1 MVEARVLPDDA
12 DLPFSSCF
20 EVVPDATV
28 LVDRQGIV
36 RLANDKACELF
47 GWSRAE
53 LVGAKVE
60 RLLPPRFAAAH
71 EQHRE
76 RFGRAP
82 RARPMGIELALY
94 GMRRDGT
101 EFPLEIALNPF
112 TMGAVPMV
120 VASIRDLT
128 NTLRF
133 RDAAKGAH
141 YSAQVVRLGELAL
154 RSTGIDQLLGEA
166 PKFIVESLR
175 ADIVVIYWAAS
186 GAGLRPRVIHGVPAA
201 LAETPEWAAAI
212 DADGMEFAAN
222 PVPAIADYS
231 GNGASAPGAMPEI
244 ASSLRVP
251 LRSRAGLVGLIAAHT
266 RQANRFGEEELHFLQ
281 AVGNVIV
288 EALMRGEAEAQL
300 AHAQRL
306 ESIGQL
312 TGGIAHD
319 FNNIL
324 TVVLGNL
331 QMLHDAVALEGG
343 SGFVKLVE
351 SAQRASRRGA
361 NLTQKLLT
369 FSRKQSLAP
378 SAIELPAMLGAVTD
392 MLQRTMGEAIRIE
405 WEVAP
410 DCPPCLADAAQL
422 DNAIV
427 NLALNARDAM
437 EDGGRLR
444 MSAAPLTIVAGAP
457 GADDE
462 LAPGTYVVI
471 AVEDSG
477 QGMPPEVLRRA
488 YEPFFTT
495 KPSGKGSGLGLSM
508 VYGFAKQSGG
518 TVRMESEPGKGT
530 LVRLFFPAADGRAN
544 AARPGIAQTAT
555 QAPDSLGTLLVV
567 DDDPEVLEIAEG
579 LLAAA
584 GYRVLPASGIA
595 EALHW
600 LAGPE
605 PISLLFTDVVLG
617 EGETGP
623 QLAAAA
629 LKVRPGLPVL
639 YTSGFAHGSLS
650 VADVRPVQFLAKP
663 YHKDQLIA
671 RIATLLAE
679 AREARRG

>member
-1 MVEARVLPDDA
+1 
-12 DLPFSSCF
+12 
-20 EVVPDATV
+20 
-28 LVDRQGIV
+28 
-36 RLANDKACELF
+36 
-47 GWSRAE
+47 
-53 LVGAKVE
+53 
-60 RLLPPRFAAAH
+60 
-71 EQHRE
+71 
-76 RFGRAP
+76 
-82 RARPMGIELALY
+82 
-94 GMRRDGT
+94 
-101 EFPLEIALNPF
+101 
-112 TMGAVPMV
+112 
-120 VASIRDLT
+120 
-128 NTLRF
+128 
-133 RDAAKGAH
+133 
-141 YSAQVVRLGELAL
+141 
-154 RSTGIDQLLGEA
+154 
-166 PKFIVESLR
+166 
-175 ADIVVIYWAAS
+175 
-186 GAGLRPRVIHGVPAA
+186 
-201 LAETPEWAAAI
+201 
-212 DADGMEFAAN
+212 
-222 PVPAIADYS
+222 
-231 GNGASAPGAMPEI
+231 MPEI

-251 LRSRAGLVGLIAAHT
+251 LRGRSGLVGLIAAHS
-266 RQANRFGEEELHFLQ
+266 RQANRYGEEELRFLQ
-281 AVGNVIV
+281 AVGNVTV

-331 QMLHDAVALEGG
+331 QMLHDALVREGG
-343 SGFVKLVE
+343 TGFVKLVE

-392 MLQRTMGEAIRIE
+392 MLQRTMGEAIRID

-410 DCPPCLADAAQL
+410 GCPPCLADAAQL

-444 MSAAPLTIVAGAP
+444 MSAVPLTITAGAP
-457 GADDE
+457 AADDE
-462 LAPGTYVVI
+462 LAPGAYVVI

-488 YEPFFTT
+488 YEPFYTT
-495 KPSGKGSGLGLSM
+495 KPSGKGNGLGLSM

-518 TVRMESEPGKGT
+518 TVRIESEPGRGT

-555 QAPDSLGTLLVV
+555 RAPASLGTLLVV
-567 DDDPEVLEIAEG
+567 DDDPEVLEIADG
-579 LLAAA
+579 LLTAA

-650 VADVRPVQFLAKP
+650 VADVRPVQFLDKP
-663 YHKDQLIA
+663 YHKEDLIA
-671 RIATLLAE
+671 RIAALLAE
-679 AREARRG
+679 ARDARRV